1 MNESCC
7 PIKPLRNEIIFVR
20 EAEEEGILMIP
31 DNARRP
37 SLWGQV
43 HAVGKDVE
51 ELTVGDRVLVDL
63 WQGTELDYGA
73 RVYWRIDEERVLA
86 TDADSW

>member
-51 ELTVGDRVLVDL
+51 ELTVG
-63 WQGTELDYGA
+63 A
-73 RVYWRIDEERVLA
+73 RVYWRIDEDRVLA

>member
-1 MNESCC
+1 MNESYC

-43 HAVGKDVE
+43 HAVG
-51 ELTVGDRVLVDL
+51 
-63 WQGTELDYGA
+63 A